1 MSSDGDE
8 LPRRSSVASEDD
20 DDEYDDADSG
30 AGSDDFDL
38 LELGESGSE
47 FCQVGDQT
55 CCIPFEL
62 YDLPDL
68 REVLSLEVWNECL
81 TEEERFGL
89 TKHLP
94 DMDGDTFMHTL
105 KELFQG
111 DTFHFGSP
119 VNRLF
124 EMLKGGLCE
133 PRVAL
138 YRQGL
143 NFFQRCQHHHML
155 RNYQDCMVTNFL
167 QIRDAWQ
174 GYKGSGIQEK
184 LRVLNLMRSQ
194 KNIMHEKAGDFETDS
209 SEREGSG
216 DYLGRKGS
224 KRRSTMQKAS
234 RDAGYWA
241 GPPNHPLHQEKLIA
255 LESLTFVKRK
265 KKGLPKLEGSKL
277 SSQKRSRAD
286 LDSGLY
292 DSKSF
297 LKKHRSPAA
306 YDPRAPAQWI
316 RAHLDDEDDMEEAL
330 ALQGDHYVTYSNA
343 IDSNGSIKSMKKRKT
358 FRTNEYLGDGYM
370 GMPMSSKVD
379 HRLHDRKMNVSQ
391 LSDIKFLKARPS
403 NMRNSY
409 DPSTEDK
416 YLTPAYENHFISS
429 KGRTSQVATRGN
441 RPEFS
446 DELDP
451 HQGKETLRQ
460 SHSSLGSHKSKSGKV
475 LDDINL
481 KSVRNSLQQM
491 KGSAAQ
497 REKRSKLQ
505 EKILGDRSLDGIHR
519 SRKFFR
525 DEETES
531 DSSDQFQTEDDGN
544 RLVISELK
552 SRDRPFVSKAGYDK
566 KGKPVQRDQR
576 KRAQPVTGMPP
587 SSSVVDDFVGH
598 SQLIGSD
605 PSPIGC
611 SSVTKKRKQ
620 KKGDVDKDRQDE
632 SDFLQSTQQQLD
644 EPISLKKQS
653 KKKPEADRGSL
664 DIEFLEPE
672 PKDTVIAAP
681 QPEPKPQK
689 KPFIP
694 ITPTVHT
701 GFSFSVV
708 HLLSAVRMALIA
720 PDPEDSLEAG
730 KHLGKTDD
738 SGVKAVQGLN
748 ENEAGENT
756 RSLPGNVPSLP
767 IQDLNEKQAGETVG
781 SLPGN
786 VPSLPIQDLNEN
798 QTGENAGSLP
808 GNVFSV
814 PIQGLNENQTGE
826 NTGLLPGNV
835 PSLTLQELVDR
846 VRSNPLDPCILETQE
861 PLQELV
867 RGVLKILSS
876 RTAPLGAKSWKP
888 LVQFE
893 KLTKSWY
900 WVGPAPHSSSG
911 HEICEEVVSPEA
923 WGVPHKLLVKLVDA
937 FANWLKS
944 GQETLQQLG
953 SLPAPPVDMMLANLD
968 EKERFKDLRAQKS
981 LATINPSSEE
991 VRAYFRKEEELRY
1004 LVPDR
1009 AFSYTAADGKKSIV
1023 APLRRGGGKPSSK
1036 ARDHFML
1043 KKDRPP
1049 HVTILCLVR
1058 DAAARLPGSIG
1069 TRADVCTLI
1078 RDSQYIVGDISDSK
1092 VNHVVSGALDRLH
1105 YERDPCVQF
1114 DGGRKL
1120 WVYLHRDRVEEDFE
1134 DDGTSSTKKWKKPKK
1149 DAIEHDEGTSTMA
1162 DHGNEEQNGF
1172 DLTADLNLEPP
1183 SAIDDNPMDVMRF
1196 DTMHHMGDAANSL
1209 ELPEQGAVDQTHP
1222 MVWETLGFNP
1232 MQDNKLFCQEN
1243 TTPQE
1248 FDGDPFGVRQ
1258 V

>member
-1 MSSDGDE
+1 MGSRRSGDSMSSDGDE
-8 LPRRSSVASEDD
+8 LPRRSSIASEDD

-47 FCQVGDQT
+47 FCQVGDQA
-55 CCIPFEL
+55 CCIPSEL

-81 TEEERFGL
+81 TEEERFDL
-89 TKHLP
+89 TKYLP
-94 DMDGDTFMHTL
+94 DMDVDTFMHAL

-111 DTFHFGSP
+111 YNFHFGSP

-124 EMLKGGLCE
+124 KMLKGGLCE

-155 RNYQDCMVTNFL
+155 RNYQDNMVTNLL

-174 GYKGSGIQEK
+174 GYKGHGIQEK
-184 LRVLNLMRSQ
+184 LRVLNLTRSQ
-194 KNIMHEKAGDFETDS
+194 KNIMHEKARNFETDS
-209 SEREGSG
+209 SEREGFG
-216 DYLGRKGS
+216 DYLGGKGS
-224 KRRSTMQKAS
+224 KRRSTMQKVG

-241 GPPNHPLHQEKLIA
+241 GPPNHPLHREKLIA
-255 LESLTFVKRK
+255 LESLTFGKRN
-265 KKGLPKLEGSKL
+265 KKGLPKLKVSKL
-277 SSQKRSRAD
+277 SSQKRSRAA
-286 LDSGLY
+286 LDSGPY

-297 LKKHRSPAA
+297 LKKHRS
-306 YDPRAPAQWI
+306 
-316 RAHLDDEDDMEEAL
+316 EDDMEEAL
-330 ALQGDHYVTYSNA
+330 ALRGDQYVTHSNA
-343 IDSNGSIKSMKKRKT
+343 IDRNDSIKSMKKRKT
-358 FRTNEYLGDGYM
+358 FRTNEYLGDGYT

-379 HRLHDRKMNVSQ
+379 HRLHDQKMNVSQ
-391 LSDIKFLKARPS
+391 LSDFKFLKARPS

-409 DPSTEDK
+409 DPSTEGN

-429 KGRTSQVATRGN
+429 KGRTSQVATKGN

-446 DELDP
+446 DELYP
-451 HQGKETLRQ
+451 YQGKETLWQ
-460 SHSSLGSHKSKSGKV
+460 LHSSHHGSHKSNSGKV
-475 LDDINL
+475 LYDINL

-491 KGSAAQ
+491 NGSAAQ

-505 EKILGDRSLDGIHR
+505 EKIQGDRSLDGIHR

-544 RLVISELK
+544 HLVMSELK

-576 KRAQPVTGMPP
+576 KKPVTGMPP
-587 SSSVVDDFVGH
+587 SSSVVDAFVGH
-598 SQLIGSD
+598 SQVIGSD

-632 SDFLQSTQQQLD
+632 ADFLQSTQQQLD
-644 EPISLKKQS
+644 EPISLKNQS
-653 KKKPEADRGSL
+653 KKKPEADRGFL

-681 QPEPKPQK
+681 QLEPKPQK
-689 KPFIP
+689 TPFIP

-701 GFSFSVV
+701 SFSFSVV

-720 PDPEDSLEAG
+720 PNPEDSLDAG

-738 SGVKAVQGLN
+738 SGVKAVQSLN
-748 ENEAGENT
+748 ENKAEAGENT
-756 RSLPGNVPSLP
+756 GLLPGNVPSLP
-767 IQDLNEKQAGETVG
+767 SEDLNEKQAGEIVG

-786 VPSLPIQDLNEN
+786 VPSL
-798 QTGENAGSLP
+798 
-808 GNVFSV
+808 

-826 NTGLLPGNV
+826 NTGSLPGNV
-835 PSLTLQELVDR
+835 RSLTLQELVDR
-846 VRSNPLDPCILETQE
+846 VRSNPRDPCILETRE

-867 RGVLKILSS
+867 TGVLKILSS

-900 WVGPAPHSSSG
+900 WVGPAAHSSPD

-944 GQETLQQLG
+944 GQETSQQLG

-1036 ARDHFML
+1036 ARDHVML

-1078 RDSQYIVGDISDSK
+1078 RDSQYIVEDISDAK

-1105 YERDPCVQF
+1105 YERDPSVQF

-1149 DAIEHDEGTSTMA
+1149 DATVHDEGTSTMA
-1162 DHGNEEQNGF
+1162 DHGIVEQTGF

-1183 SAIDDNPMDVMRF
+1183 SAIDDNPVDVMHF
-1196 DTMHHMGDAANSL
+1196 DTIQRMGNAANSL
-1209 ELPEQGAVDQTHP
+1209 VLPMQGAVDQAHP
-1222 MVWETLGFNP
+1222 MVWEILGFNP

-1243 TTPQE
+1243 TTTQE
-1248 FDGDPFGVRQ
+1248 FDGDSFGLRQ